1 MNVKVNKLPKSEVE
15 LVIELSQDELKPF
28 IEKAVKDISKKTEI
42 KGFRPGMAPYEV
54 LEKQVG
60 AMQIYQEAGENA
72 IRDTYPKAVIDNKL
86 LTIGQP
92 KIDLEKIAPENP
104 FIYKARVSLVPEVT
118 LGEYKTIKVEKK
130 EVKVEDKDIEGTI
143 KNIQKMFAKE
153 TKSDKPVTMGN
164 KIEVDMDTYVD
175 KVAIDGGQSKGQ
187 QVMVGEG
194 QYIPGFEDNLV
205 GMTIGQEKEFQLK
218 FPKEYHKKDLAGKPV
233 DFKVKVNSI
242 FIMEEPPVD
251 DALAKQA
258 GQFETL
264 ADMKKQLEKNI
275 LQEKNNKE
283 KQRWELGV
291 IEKLISI
298 SKFGEIPE
306 VLLGYE
312 LNKMIHELEHEVTTQ
327 GMKFEDYLASIKKS
341 AEDLKKEFVPQAE
354 KRIKTSLSLRNI
366 ASKEKVVV
374 DDSEVAKEIEAAKV
388 QYQSQPDMLKQF
400 ETDEYKEYIR
410 NILRSQKVF
419 KFLEKQSS
427 VK

>member
-1 MNVKVNKLPKSEVE
+1 MKVKVNKLPKSEVE
-15 LVIELSQDELKPF
+15 LVVELSREELKPF
-28 IEKAVKDISKKTEI
+28 IEKAVKDISKKTNV
-42 KGFRPGMAPYEV
+42 KGFRPGMVPYEV

-60 AMQIYQEAGENA
+60 AMKIYQEAGENA

-92 KIDLEKIAPENP
+92 KIDLEKIAPDNP
-104 FIYKARVSLVPEVT
+104 FIYKARVAMVPAVT
-118 LGEYKTIKVEKK
+118 LGDYKTIMIEKK
-130 EVKVEDKDIEGTI
+130 EVKVEGKDIEGTI

-153 TKSDKPVTMGN
+153 KKSDKPVAMGN

-175 KVAIDGGQSKGQ
+175 KIAIDGGQSKGQ
-187 QVMVGEG
+187 EIMVGEG
-194 QYIPGFEDNLV
+194 QYIPGFEEKLV
-205 GMTIGQEKEFQLK
+205 GMTVGQEKEFQLK

-233 DFKVKVNSI
+233 DFKVKVNSV

-258 GQFETL
+258 GQFDTL
-264 ADMKKQLEKNI
+264 DNLKDQLRKNI

-283 KQRWELGV
+283 KQRWELGM
-291 IEKLISI
+291 IDKLISI

-327 GMKFEDYLASIKKS
+327 GMKFEDYLTSIKKS
-341 AEDLKKEFVPQAE
+341 TEDLKKEFVPQAE
-354 KRIKTSLSLRNI
+354 KRIKTSLSLRSI
-366 ASKEKVVV
+366 ASKEKMVV
-374 DDSEVAKEIEAAKV
+374 DDSEVVKEIDAAKV

-419 KFLEKQSS
+419 KFLENQSS